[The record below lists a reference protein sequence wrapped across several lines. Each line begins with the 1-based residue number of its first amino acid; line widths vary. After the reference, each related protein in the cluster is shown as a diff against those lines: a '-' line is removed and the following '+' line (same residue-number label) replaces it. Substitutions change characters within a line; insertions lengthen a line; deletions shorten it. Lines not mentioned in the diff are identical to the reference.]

1 MRRNAQD
8 FYEDTRHARECGGRI
23 LRYVTDKRTSSNTVK
38 RAKDKHDAQDFL
50 DRTRR

>member
-1 MRRNAQD
+1 MKIAQD
-8 FYEDTRHARECGGRI
+8 FARFTRRARECGGRI

-38 RAKDKHDAQDFL
+38 RAKDKQNAQDFL